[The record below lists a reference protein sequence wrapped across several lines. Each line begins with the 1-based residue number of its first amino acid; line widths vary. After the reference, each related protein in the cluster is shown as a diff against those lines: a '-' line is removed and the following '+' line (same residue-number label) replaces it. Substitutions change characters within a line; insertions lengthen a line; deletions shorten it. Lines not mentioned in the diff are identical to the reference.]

1 MYDAFLKYTRTTDRN
16 TQLIVFLAVALV
28 LLWIATAVVRLLINL
43 ILRLVTRAAAKSFI
57 TVQVGKIN
65 RCDSK
70 LVKETDPERRN
81 QLIREGN
88 MLAEQISA
96 RLEKVW
102 TPRPLKV
109 LTIIRNILSAALIV
123 IAVLVWM
130 KVNPDIVK
138 KVNDIYLIVE
148 KWLLN
153 LLKLI
158 QPGTR
163 R

>member
-16 TQLIVFLAVALV
+16 IQLIVFLAVALV

-57 TVQVGKIN
+57 TVQVGKLN

-96 RLEKVW
+96 RLEKAW

-153 LLKLI
+153 LLKLV

>member
-16 TQLIVFLAVALV
+16 IQLIVFLAVALV

-57 TVQVGKIN
+57 TVQVGKLN

-102 TPRPLKV
+102 TPQIGRAHV
-109 LTIIRNILSAALIV
+109 
-123 IAVLVWM
+123 
-130 KVNPDIVK
+130 
-138 KVNDIYLIVE
+138 
-148 KWLLN
+148 
-153 LLKLI
+153 
-158 QPGTR
+158 
-163 R
+163 